1 MQRRS
6 SSPPVRLAT
15 EQPVPT
21 DHVRPGSWGV
31 LAAYVFLVGASHVL
45 WISFASVTLA
55 ASRAYHTT
63 DTTIGLLVT
72 VGPLCSAIFSIP
84 AGLAADRI
92 GYRKPLVW
100 AGIATSIFA
109 FLRPAVG
116 SFPLL
121 LVLTIG
127 MLVPQPFLI
136 NAIADLVNRHFP
148 ERESATATGI
158 GTMSIFLGIT
168 IGVALT
174 PTLVDAFGVRG
185 SQLLYAGISLVALAV
200 FARVS
205 PRVVPERLINP
216 EEVPI
221 RAALRRVLHSRTQWI
236 LSLVI
241 FCGFGFYLGITNW
254 LEEIVRPRGIGSSRA
269 GLIAGMITLAGIF
282 GSVALGALS
291 DGWRRRKPFVILAGV
306 VAAPCLWVLGNNG
319 SFGVMMGI
327 AAVMGFFLLAALPV
341 SIAMIS
347 EDHGLGPAVAST
359 GVGVILMFGN
369 LGGVVI
375 VGIMGALKHNGS
387 FSRGIVLTIALAIG
401 AAALAL
407 ALPETA
413 RSGPRAVS

>member
-6 SSPPVRLAT
+6 SS
-15 EQPVPT
+15 VPAGFGVEEPAPS
-21 DHVRPGSWGV
+21 DRVRPGSWGV

-55 ASRAYHTT
+55 GSRAYHTS
-63 DTTIGLLVT
+63 DTSIGLLVT

-84 AGLAADRI
+84 AGLVSDRI
-92 GYRKPLVW
+92 GYRRPLVW

-109 FLRPAVG
+109 FLRPAVS

-121 LVLTIG
+121 LLLTIG

-168 IGVALT
+168 VGVALT
-174 PTLVDAFGVRG
+174 PTLVDAIGVRG
-185 SQLLYAGISLVALAV
+185 SQLAYAGVSLIALAV
-200 FARVS
+200 FARIS
-205 PRVVPERLINP
+205 PRFVPDRLSHP
-216 EEVPI
+216 EEIPI
-221 RAALRRVLHSRTQWI
+221 RAALRRVLHSRTQWL

-291 DGWRRRKPFVILAGV
+291 DRWRRRKPFVILAGL
-306 VAAPCLWVLGNNG
+306 VAAPCLWVLGHNG
-319 SFGVMMGI
+319 SFGFLIAI

-341 SIAMIS
+341 AIAVVS
-347 EDHGLGPAVAST
+347 EDKDLGPAVGST

-375 VGIMGALKHNGS
+375 VGIMGALKSHGS
-387 FSRGIVLTIALAIG
+387 FSRGIALTIGLAIG
-401 AAALAL
+401 AAVLAV

-413 RSGPRAVS
+413 RGRPRSVS